1 MMNQETI
8 IKAIALLKASYPS
21 ALNNISKE
29 DLKTMIKV
37 WYEDFKDVP
46 KQDFLETINT
56 VRYTSKFFPSIAEI
70 KEKLAKRKLED
81 VPSAEEEWLEVKKAI
96 SKYGYYR
103 EIEAMKSL
111 NPYTAKIVS
120 YIGFQRICMANSEEQ
135 TWNRKEFIDE
145 YNALKEKNILDIQTG
160 RLEYLN
166 NLKLESK
173 KED

>member
-8 IKAIALLKASYPS
+8 IKAIALLKASYPN

-46 KQDFLETINT
+46 KDDFLEIINN
-56 VRYTSKFFPSIAEI
+56 VRYTSKYFPSIAEI
-70 KEKLAKRKLED
+70 KERLAKRKLED
-81 VPSAEEEWLEVKKAI
+81 VPSAEDEWLEVKKAV
-96 SKYGYYR
+96 SKYGYYQ

-120 YIGFQRICMANSEEQ
+120 YIGFQRICMATQEEQ
-135 TWNRKEFIDE
+135 TWNKKEFIEE
-145 YNALKEKNILDIQTG
+145 YNALKNKNILDIQTG
-160 RLEYLN
+160 RLDY
-166 NLKLESK
+166 SK
-173 KED
+173 KMMLENDKGN

>member
-46 KQDFLETINT
+46 KQEFLEAINS

-81 VPSAEEEWLEVKKAI
+81 VPSAEDEWLQVKKAI
-96 SKYGYYR
+96 NKYGYYR

-120 YIGFQRICMANSEEQ
+120 YIGFQRICMSSPEEQ
-135 TWNRKEFIDE
+135 TWNRKEFIEE